1 MGITGRPGQVPKHKQ
16 MPNANGWTSGSRS
29 GLIGGNGMPDSKV
42 RRKTRLKLVAM
53 SKLVH
58 RFLHWESNVAVTA
71 EWLPA
76 TRRPAPN
83 QSKVLLVVRRRR
95 SRSSVM
101 RVPVRVPLRAFGV
114 SHLLCHV
121 FWMHLLVDG

>member
-1 MGITGRPGQVPKHKQ
+1 M
-16 MPNANGWTSGSRS
+16 
-29 GLIGGNGMPDSKV
+29 IGGNGMPDSKV

>member
-1 MGITGRPGQVPKHKQ
+1 
-16 MPNANGWTSGSRS
+16 
-29 GLIGGNGMPDSKV
+29 MPDSKV

-83 QSKVLLVVRRRR
+83 QLEVLLVVRRR

-101 RVPVRVPLRAFGV
+101 RVPV
-114 SHLLCHV
+114 
-121 FWMHLLVDG
+121 